1 MRLLEC
7 PAKQHTKMNPYYDPE
22 KLELEMLSFDEP
34 DLSYEYNTLCFWAT
48 KTGQIYSASDSGC
61 SCPTPFEDDHDRPTR
76 DEVLQTLERV
86 GSVTQAESIFDSWNK
101 GYDDKQYLP
110 ASEKQ
115 KLAEWV
121 NARLKP

>member
-1 MRLLEC
+1 
-7 PAKQHTKMNPYYDPE
+7 MNPYYYPE

-48 KTGQIYSASDSGC
+48 KDGQIYSASDSGC
-61 SCPTPFEDDHDRPTR
+61 SCPTPFEDGHDCQTR

-86 GSVTQAESIFDSWNK
+86 GSVTQAESIFDSRNK
-101 GYDDKQYLP
+101 GYLL

-121 NARLKP
+121 NARLKA